1 MESKARMA
9 DKLPEK
15 ADFEKA
21 LNEWFLE
28 AEKAENQFVDIR
40 ADDLH
45 ARIGDYPGPF
55 HRMATCC
62 EVMYEHYKP
71 EVDRILQ
78 FPPKGKGAS
87 MEIRYALP
95 RTQAIREENKNTSPR
110 PESFT
115 VKCEYCHGTGRDVRN
130 LSAQQRSCPTPGCS
144 ADKKGVHLLV
154 GKLEDYVSCRNC
166 KGSGVIPDNEGT
178 NRNNGTVFKP
188 CPECDG
194 TGIIKKD
201 S

>member
-1 MESKARMA
+1 MV
-9 DKLPEK
+9 DNPPEK

-21 LNEWFLE
+21 LNAWFLE
-28 AEKAENQFVDIR
+28 VEKEENQFVDIR

-45 ARIGDYPGPF
+45 ARVGDYPGPF

-87 MEIRYALP
+87 MEIRYAQP
-95 RTQAIREENKNTSPR
+95 QVRVNPDENRSAPPR

-130 LSAQQRSCPTPGCS
+130 LSAQDTNCPAPGC
-144 ADKKGVHLLV
+144 GVVKQGFHTLI
-154 GKLEDYVSCRNC
+154 GKLKDYTTCRNC
-166 KGSGVIPDNEGT
+166 KGSGVNPKNEKTKNATGF
-178 NRNNGTVFKP
+178 RFES
-188 CPECDG
+188 CPECEG
-194 TGIIKKD
+194 TGLKGKNV
-201 S
+201 